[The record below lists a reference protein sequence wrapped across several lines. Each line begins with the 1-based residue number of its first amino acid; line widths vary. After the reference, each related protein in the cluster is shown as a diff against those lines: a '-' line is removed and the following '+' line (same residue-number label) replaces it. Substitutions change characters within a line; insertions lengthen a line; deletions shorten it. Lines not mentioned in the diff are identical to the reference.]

1 MSNRHP
7 SARQSFVVYGTF
19 LNQLK
24 ALTTKDEDLLRGRG
38 EVVREVIDNCRSERL
53 TVLTAEAGMG
63 LSSLM
68 EAGLFPALRR
78 EGAIVVI
85 FRDWQGRAFAANL
98 REAIAEAVRQQGDS
112 SFYTEGGPLEELLSR
127 ASGKTGKVVVVLL
140 DQFEDYVRCHVNSV
154 ASDAFDAEL
163 ARAIATRRGIFVIGL
178 QEHALSAFERL
189 KQHIPNLLG
198 FRVSLPA
205 LDIQAAGEAV
215 IAEARRIELDVEP
228 AAVEALVTAPAV
240 AVEPGK
246 VHPFFLKIASGILL
260 DGETRVKSR
269 AVRAATIEARG
280 GVDRIVFE
288 SLDMAIG
295 ELNTTSVDLFFRWC
309 NLLISPEKHRLS
321 VTAKGLTD
329 YAGKLNRFVAPLLNQ
344 ITQSGILRSIET
356 PEAIRYE
363 ISRECYAPI
372 VRDWWER
379 REAVIVAKRRAAFRV
394 KSITVAVSAIIL
406 MYVVWLILSPN
417 K

>member
-1 MSNRHP
+1 
-7 SARQSFVVYGTF
+7 